1 MVKPVVYNNRF
12 LYFVMMTN
20 TKRPKFILIS
30 LLMLLL
36 FNYPLLSAANKLL
49 YVDKMPLLFVYIAT
63 VWLLTI
69 ILLWITSAAKK

>member
-1 MVKPVVYNNRF
+1 
-12 LYFVMMTN
+12 
-20 TKRPKFILIS
+20 
-30 LLMLLL
+30 MLLL

-49 YVDKMPLLFVYIAT
+49 YVGKMPLLFVYIAT

>member
-1 MVKPVVYNNRF
+1 
-12 LYFVMMTN
+12 MMTN

-49 YVDKMPLLFVYIAT
+49 YVGKMPLLFVYIAT

>member
-1 MVKPVVYNNRF
+1 
-12 LYFVMMTN
+12 MTN

-49 YVDKMPLLFVYIAT
+49 YVGKMPLLFVYIAT

-69 ILLWITSAAKK
+69 ILLWITAAAKK

>member
-1 MVKPVVYNNRF
+1 
-12 LYFVMMTN
+12 MTN

-49 YVDKMPLLFVYIAT
+49 YVGRMPLLFVYIAT

-69 ILLWITSAAKK
+69 ILLWITAAAKK